1 MTYNQIIK
9 DLENKNFKP
18 IYFLHGEE
26 PYYIDKITNY
36 IVNNV
41 LSESEKS
48 FNQTIFYGR
57 DTNVPTIIN
66 AAKRFPMMSSNQVV
80 VVKEA
85 QYLDKL
91 EDLIYYVE
99 KPLKSTLLVI
109 AYKHKKVDKRRK
121 LFNTLKKKDF
131 TYESTK
137 LYDNKIPGWITNY
150 LKERNYD
157 ITPKASLLLTEY
169 LGSDLSKITGELEK
183 IFITLSPDI
192 RKIDLETIEENI
204 GISKDF
210 NNFELTNALSV
221 KDILKANR
229 IVNYF
234 AANPK
239 NNPTTLTISSLQSF
253 FSKILAYHS
262 LKNRSSALIASEL
275 KIHPFFVNEYKIASD
290 KYGSQKI
297 IEIISLLREYDLK
310 TKGWGNVGISPG
322 ILLKELIFKILH

>member
-9 DLENKNFKP
+9 DLKNKSFKP

-36 IVNNV
+36 IVDNI

-57 DTNVPTIIN
+57 DTSIPTIIN
-66 AAKRFPMMSSNQVV
+66 AAKRFPMMANNQVI

-99 KPLKSTLLVI
+99 NPLKSTLLVI
-109 AYKHKKVDKRRK
+109 AYKHKKVDKRKR
-121 LFNTLKKKDF
+121 LYNILKKNALIF
-131 TYESTK
+131 ESAK
-137 LYDNKIPGWITNY
+137 LYDNKIPDWIINY

-157 ITPKASLLLTEY
+157 ITPEASLLLTEY

-183 IFITLSPDI
+183 IFIALSPEI
-192 RKIDLETIEENI
+192 RKIDLEIIEENI

-239 NNPTTLTISSLQSF
+239 NNPTTLTISSLHFF
-253 FSKILAYHS
+253 FSKVLAYHS
-262 LKNRSSALIASEL
+262 MKNKSSATVASEL
-275 KIHPFFVNEYKIASD
+275 KIHPFFVDEYKKASAN
-290 KYGSQKI
+290 YRSQKLV
-297 IEIISLLREYDLK
+297 EIISLLREYDLK
-310 TKGWGNVGISPG
+310 SKGWGNTGIDPG
-322 ILLKELIFKILH
+322 NLLKELIFKILH